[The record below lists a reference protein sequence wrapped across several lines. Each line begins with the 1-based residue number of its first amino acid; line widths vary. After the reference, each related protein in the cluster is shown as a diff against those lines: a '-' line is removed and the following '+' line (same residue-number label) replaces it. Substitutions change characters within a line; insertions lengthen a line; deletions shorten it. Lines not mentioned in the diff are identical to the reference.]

1 MQEHDA
7 RRVAI
12 ARQIWDG
19 AADAS
24 GTPVVAYLLGRGIS
38 ITPPQCLRW
47 APALRCPD
55 GTVRPAMLARI
66 DARDGAMIG
75 ISRTWLVRDAAGN
88 WRRRDR
94 AMLGRAVGG
103 AVRLA
108 PPAETLAVSEG
119 VESGLA
125 VAQATALP
133 VWAGL
138 STSGLRSLLLPAAVR
153 QVIILGDNDAN
164 GAGERAA
171 RDAAARWLGEGRQV
185 RLAMPTLPDTDMADV
200 LLGTKDHHVTG

>member
-1 MQEHDA
+1 MLRRMRPPRRSSEGRADACQTARRRQPARQQCVMQEHDA

-88 WRRRDR
+88 WRRR
-94 AMLGRAVGG
+94 
-103 AVRLA
+103 
-108 PPAETLAVSEG
+108 
-119 VESGLA
+119 
-125 VAQATALP
+125 
-133 VWAGL
+133 
-138 STSGLRSLLLPAAVR
+138 
-153 QVIILGDNDAN
+153 
-164 GAGERAA
+164 
-171 RDAAARWLGEGRQV
+171 
-185 RLAMPTLPDTDMADV
+185 
-200 LLGTKDHHVTG
+200 